1 MTSMDTTA
9 ITRPAQVRPAT
20 APPPRP
26 TSETGRPDAEHPA
39 AWLVRMRSDVARTL
53 DEFVRARCHEH
64 LDAPE
69 TAVLGEVIGDFVAGG
84 KYLRSAFHLAGWA
97 STAPVGPVAVRA
109 AASAELLHCFAL
121 MQDDVMD
128 ESARRRGAP
137 AAHIRFTKW
146 HEQQGL
152 SGSSS
157 RFGESAAILA
167 ADLCLVWAEQLLRE
181 SGADST
187 TLNRAMPRYDA
198 MRSELAVGQFRD
210 LVNESRHNPA
220 LTDVLAV
227 ARAKSGNYT
236 VRRPL
241 ELGAEMAG
249 AAPDVLTALG
259 GYGDAIGEAFQL
271 RDDVLGLVGNPDTT
285 GKPVGDDIRARKATS
300 VLVLA
305 RVGAD
310 HAVRRELT
318 QLDAL
323 PEQSPQDIARYLR
336 MVEETGA
343 IRRAEILIEHRVRQG
358 LAALSLVDMPPQAY
372 AALTHLAHLC
382 TDRAH

>member
-1 MTSMDTTA
+1 M
-9 ITRPAQVRPAT
+9 
-20 APPPRP
+20 
-26 TSETGRPDAEHPA
+26 SETGCPDAEHPA
-39 AWLVRMRSDVARTL
+39 AWLTRMRSEVARTL

-64 LDAPE
+64 LAAPE
-69 TAVLGEVIGDFVAGG
+69 TVVLGQVIGDFVAGG

-97 STAPVGPVAVRA
+97 SVAPIGPVAVRA
-109 AASAELLHCFAL
+109 AASAELLHSFAL

-146 HEQQGL
+146 HEQQGF

-181 SGADST
+181 SGADPAA
-187 TLNRAMPRYDA
+187 LNRTMPRYDA

-210 LVNESRHNPA
+210 LVNESRRSPT

-249 AAPDVLTALG
+249 AAPDVLAALG

-271 RDDVLGLVGNPDTT
+271 RDDVLGLVGDPDTT

-323 PEQSPQDIARYLR
+323 PEPGEQDIARYLR

-343 IRRAEILIEHRVRQG
+343 VRRAEILIEHRVRQG
-358 LAALSLVDMPPQAY
+358 LATLSLVDMPPPAR